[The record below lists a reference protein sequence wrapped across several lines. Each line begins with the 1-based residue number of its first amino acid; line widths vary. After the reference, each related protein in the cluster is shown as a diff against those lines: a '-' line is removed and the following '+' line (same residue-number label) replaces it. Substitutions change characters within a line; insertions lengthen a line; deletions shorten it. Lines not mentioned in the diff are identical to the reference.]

1 MATQEERL
9 TQLEVFQ
16 LETITAVREQNVH
29 ITALI
34 GAIASQGKDIK
45 MLVEQGK
52 EHSALLRQIL
62 ERLPAKE

>member
-1 MATQEERL
+1 MPTQEQRI
-9 TQLEVFQ
+9 TSLEQFQ
-16 LETITAVREQNVH
+16 RETIQAVSDQNVH
-29 ITALI
+29 ITALM

-62 ERLPAKE
+62 EKLDKQ